1 MNALTYKKAGVD
13 IDKADAFVKKIK
25 PLLQKTSRPEV
36 LGRIGG
42 FSGLF
47 QPQINRIKNP
57 VLVSG
62 TDGVGTKPFIAD
74 LQGKFDTVGI
84 DLVAMCV
91 NDVVVCGAEP
101 LFFLDYIVCGHL
113 DTSKLYELMKG
124 IAKGCRL
131 SGCSL
136 IGGETAEHPGM
147 YAKDKIDL
155 AGFCVGMVSREKIID
170 GRTCRKGDKVLGLAS
185 SGVHSNGFSLIRK
198 VFSQKELKGP
208 LGGQL
213 LRPTRIYVRPILHLI
228 QKVRVKSLAHITG
241 GGFFDNIPRI
251 LPPDLSVRIQK
262 GSWPIPPIFKKIQSK
277 GRIADHEMFRTFN
290 MGVGMVAILS
300 PGSVNRALTLLDEMG
315 LKAWKIGEVT
325 EDKKRVQI
333 LD

>member
-1 MNALTYKKAGVD
+1 
-13 IDKADAFVKKIK
+13 
-25 PLLQKTSRPEV
+25 
-36 LGRIGG
+36 
-42 FSGLF
+42 
-47 QPQINRIKNP
+47 
-57 VLVSG
+57 
-62 TDGVGTKPFIAD
+62 
-74 LQGKFDTVGI
+74 
-84 DLVAMCV
+84 
-91 NDVVVCGAEP
+91 
-101 LFFLDYIVCGHL
+101 
-113 DTSKLYELMKG
+113 MKG
-124 IAKGCRL
+124 IVKGCQL

-208 LGGQL
+208 LGREL
-213 LRPTRIYVRPILHLI
+213 LKPTRIYVRPILHLI
-228 QKVRVKSLAHITG
+228 KKVRVKSLAHITG

-262 GSWPIPPIFKKIQSK
+262 GSWNIPPIFKKIQSK